1 VPTGTLAVAGDFGS
15 EESVLVIQ
23 EIFKRDEAI
32 QGWEMVDSV
41 ISAAAGLLT
50 IATFL
55 CLKTNMSLKR
65 SSDETELV
73 MMCCLILGFLLPFLD
88 ALLAAGPRSVVGWI
102 GSMAQTPAD
111 DTMLNVCTRSKRW
124 PVLMRS

>member
-1 VPTGTLAVAGDFGS
+1 M
-15 EESVLVIQ
+15 IK
-23 EIFKRDEAI
+23 EIFKRDEAV
-32 QGWEMVDSV
+32 QGWAMLDSV

-124 PVLMRS
+124 PVLSDPFC

>member
-1 VPTGTLAVAGDFGS
+1 M
-15 EESVLVIQ
+15 IQ

-111 DTMLNVCTRSKRW
+111 DTMLNVCKRAATVGRAQRST
-124 PVLMRS
+124 S

>member
-1 VPTGTLAVAGDFGS
+1 M
-15 EESVLVIQ
+15 IQ

-73 MMCCLILGFLLPFLD
+73 MMCCLVLGFFLPFLD

-102 GSMAQTPAD
+102 GAMAQTDAD
-111 DTMLNVCTRSKRW
+111 GTMLNVCKRAANVGRSAIHAD
-124 PVLMRS
+124 RSTADLS